1 MAKKLLK
8 VIRNVCVIATIILV
22 VLNLLSITKYSILT
36 ILLPI
41 GFYIGCVT
49 LAIILG
55 VGISFYSFYQYRR
68 GNSKPYWYMR
78 RTLLKH
84 ALKLY
89 GENSPKYMEIEASL
103 DKLKKR
109 LDMARDYYLS

>member
-1 MAKKLLK
+1 MVSKQNVRITRKNLTQIKMAKKLLK

-49 LAIILG
+49 L
-55 VGISFYSFYQYRR
+55 
-68 GNSKPYWYMR
+68 
-78 RTLLKH
+78 
-84 ALKLY
+84 LY
-89 GENSPKYMEIEASL
+89 
-103 DKLKKR
+103 
-109 LDMARDYYLS
+109 